1 MPRRTGMRKY
11 GYRGVFMT
19 QKFGAVLFVCAAVA
33 MGFATRT
40 LNGQAQATQAHAA
53 EFEQNVLPVL
63 AKSCL
68 GCHSE
73 KTQAGK
79 LNLEPLRDPATTAT
93 HITVWQ
99 SVFEKV
105 SAGAMPPPTAK
116 PLTDAERAAVIGWI
130 TKLPGLTAGT
140 TTAEAMA
147 GRVTARR
154 LNRVEY
160 NNTIRDLLSVA
171 ARPADEFPVDDSG
184 YGFDNNGDVL
194 SVSPMLMEKYMQAAE
209 KISRLAVYGEAVPP
223 KPTRLVRLMNRRSQD
238 AYDVLSEGNSGMYL
252 PYSLRGAMYGNF
264 TFPVDGEYEFR
275 LRIANFRDDDAD
287 ITDEER
293 ARRAEER
300 RKAFEQRR
308 LEREKAAA
316 AAGGTAA
323 AVPGQGGGRAG
334 GGPRR
339 EPTPEELKARDE
351 AARKA
356 APPRKLILTVDG
368 AQVISTVIEGTGA
381 FGYSQGEFTERATVK
396 AGERFIR
403 ASYPELADLDSPLQ
417 NINPDMRR
425 GLFVDYLDIVGPFN
439 PSTAPPASYKK
450 IFICSQKTAQCART
464 ILSSLMEQ
472 AYRRPVTDEEL
483 KSKLDLVTLAQREG
497 DSFDEGIRLALQ
509 AILASPNFLFRI
521 EANPRPRAEMASP
534 KPPNVVAR
542 VQTARRE
549 AAAAPSVAEYP
560 VSDIELASRL
570 SYFLWASMPDA
581 ELMRVAKARTL
592 RQPAVLDVQV
602 RRMMAD
608 PKGYNLVENWA
619 AQWLQLRNLG
629 RTKPDPKRFPTVDDE
644 LIDAM
649 RTETMKFV
657 ETIIKEDRSL
667 LDFIDAPFT
676 WVNGP
681 LARHYGI
688 KGVDGE
694 EFQRVT
700 LDGEQRSGVLTQGAI
715 LTVSSYPTRT
725 SPPVRG
731 KWVMENLLGTPPPPP
746 PDNVPSLNESN
757 IGTEVSLR
765 ERLEQHRRDP
775 NCSPCHV
782 VMDPLGFG
790 LENYD
795 AVGAWRTHDGKFPI
809 ESSGTL
815 PDGQSFTGSKGLKE
829 ILKGKSDAFVHNVTE
844 KLLTY
849 SLGRGLERF
858 DRPTVDA
865 IARQVKA
872 SDYRFSALVM
882 EVVKSKPFQMQTV
895 EGAKP

>member
-1 MPRRTGMRKY
+1 
-11 GYRGVFMT
+11 MT
-19 QKFGAVLFVCAAVA
+19 QKLCAVLVVCVA
-33 MGFATRT
+33 MGLGFATRT

-53 EFEQNVLPVL
+53 EFQQDVLPVL

-68 GCHSE
+68 GCHNE
-73 KTQAGK
+73 KALAGK

-93 HITVWQ
+93 HTDVWQ
-99 SVFEKV
+99 SVLEKV

-116 PLTDAERAAVIGWI
+116 PLTDAERAAVIAWVKKI
-130 TKLPGLTAGT
+130 PGLTVGT
-140 TTAEAMA
+140 PAEAIA

-160 NNTIRDLLSVA
+160 NNTIRDLLGVA

-194 SVSPMLMEKYMQAAE
+194 TVSPMLMEKYMQAAE
-209 KISRLAVYGEAVPP
+209 KISRLAVYGETVPP

-275 LRIANFRDDDAD
+275 LRIANFRGDDAD

-300 RKAFEQRR
+300 RKLFEQRR
-308 LEREKAAA
+308 LEREKAA
-316 AAGGTAA
+316 GGTAGA
-323 AVPGQGGGRAG
+323 APGQGGGRAG

-368 AQVISTVIEGTGA
+368 AQVISTVIEGTGS
-381 FGYSQGEFTERATVK
+381 FGYSQGEFTERASVK

-403 ASYPELADLDSPLQ
+403 ASYPELADLDNPLQ

-439 PSTAPPASYKK
+439 PSAAPPESYRK

-464 ILSSLMEQ
+464 ILSSLMEG
-472 AYRRPVTDEEL
+472 AYRRPITQEEL
-483 KSKLDLVTLAQREG
+483 QSKLDLVTLAQREG

-509 AILASPNFLFRI
+509 AILSSPNFLFRI
-521 EANPRPRAEMASP
+521 EANPRPRAG
-534 KPPNVVAR
+534 VAGSREQDPAYGVLAARRAGPALWARQAGNAAPR
-542 VQTARRE
+542 VQ
-549 AAAAPSVAEYP
+549 EYP

-581 ELMRVAKARTL
+581 ELMRVAKAGTL
-592 RQPAVLDVQV
+592 RQPAVLEAQV

-608 PKGYNLVENWA
+608 PKGFNLVENWA

-644 LIDAM
+644 LLDAM
-649 RTETMKFV
+649 RKETMMFV

-700 LDGEQRSGVLTQGAI
+700 VDGEQRSGVLTQGAI

-746 PDNVPSLNESN
+746 PDNVPSLNDSN

-775 NCSPCHV
+775 SCSPCHML
-782 VMDPLGFG
+782 MDPLGFG

-809 ESSGTL
+809 ETAGTL
-815 PDGQSFTGSKGLKE
+815 PGGQTFTGSKGLKD
-829 ILKGKSDAFVHNVTE
+829 ILKTKSDAFVNNVTE

-858 DRPTVDA
+858 DRPTIEA
-865 IARQVKA
+865 ITRQIKA

-895 EGAKP
+895 EGARP

>member
-1 MPRRTGMRKY
+1 
-11 GYRGVFMT
+11 MT
-19 QKFGAVLFVCAAVA
+19 QKFSAVLLVCAALG

-53 EFEQNVLPVL
+53 EFQQDVLPVL

-73 KTQAGK
+73 KAQAGK

-93 HITVWQ
+93 HTAVWQ
-99 SVFEKV
+99 SVLEKV

-130 TKLPGLTAGT
+130 NKLPGVTAGS
-140 TTAEAMA
+140 APIEAMA

-160 NNTIRDLLSVA
+160 NNTIRDLLGVA
-171 ARPADEFPVDDSG
+171 GRPADEFPVDDAG
-184 YGFDNNGDVL
+184 YAVDNTGAVL
-194 SVSPMLMEKYMQAAE
+194 TVSRMLMEKDMQAAE

-223 KPTRLVRLMNRRSQD
+223 KPTRLIRLMNRRSQD
-238 AYDVLSEGNSGMYL
+238 AYDVLSEGNSGVYL
-252 PYSLRGAMYGNF
+252 PYSLRGAMYGGF

-275 LRIANFRDDDAD
+275 LRIANFRGDDAD

-293 ARRAEER
+293 ARREEER
-300 RKAFEQRR
+300 RKLFEARR

-316 AAGGTAA
+316 AAGTPAPA
-323 AVPGQGGGRAG
+323 QGGRAG
-334 GGPRR
+334 GAPRR

-381 FGYSQGEFTERATVK
+381 FGYSQGEFTARATVK

-403 ASYPELADLDSPLQ
+403 ASYPELANLDNPLQ

-439 PSTAPPASYKK
+439 PSTAPPESHKK
-450 IFICSQKTAQCART
+450 IFTCGQKTAQCART
-464 ILSSLMEQ
+464 ILSSLMER
-472 AYRRPVTDEEL
+472 AYRRPVTDEEIA
-483 KSKLDLVTLAQREG
+483 SKLELVRLAQREG

-521 EANPRPRAEMASP
+521 EANPTRSRAQLQRSPNVFASMQAPKATAAPRAE
-534 KPPNVVAR
+534 
-542 VQTARRE
+542 
-549 AAAAPSVAEYP
+549 EYP

-581 ELMRVAKARTL
+581 ELMRVAKAGTL
-592 RQPAVLDVQV
+592 RQPAVLDAQV

-608 PKGYNLVENWA
+608 PKGFNLVENWA

-644 LIDAM
+644 LLDAM
-649 RTETMKFV
+649 RKETMMFV
-657 ETIIKEDRSL
+657 EAIIKEDRSL
-667 LDFIDAPFT
+667 IDFIDAPFT
-676 WVNGP
+676 FVNGP

-700 LDGEQRSGVLTQGAI
+700 LDGEQRSGILTQGAI

-746 PDNVPSLNESN
+746 PDAVPSLNESN
-757 IGTEVSLR
+757 IGVEMSLR

-775 NCSPCHV
+775 NCSPCHML
-782 VMDPLGFG
+782 MDPLGFG

-795 AVGAWRTHDGKFPI
+795 AVGAWRTMDGKFPI
-809 ESSGTL
+809 EPSGTL
-815 PDGQSFTGSKGLKE
+815 PGGQSFSGSKGLKE
-829 ILKGKSDAFVHNVTE
+829 ILKTKSDAFVNNVTE

-849 SLGRGLERF
+849 SLGRGLERY
-858 DRPTVDA
+858 DRPTVEA
-865 IARQVKA
+865 ISSKVKA
-872 SDYRFSALVM
+872 SEYKFSALVM
-882 EVVKSKPFQMQTV
+882 EVVKSKPFQMQSV
-895 EGAKP
+895 EGARP

>member
-1 MPRRTGMRKY
+1 
-11 GYRGVFMT
+11 MT
-19 QKFGAVLFVCAAVA
+19 RNVAAGLAVCAVV
-33 MGFATRT
+33 GSGLATRT
-40 LNGQAQATQAHAA
+40 IVGQAQPQATA
-53 EFEQNVLPVL
+53 EEYQQHVLPVL
-63 AKSCL
+63 SRSCMT
-68 GCHSE
+68 CHNDRT
-73 KTQAGK
+73 KAGTMS
-79 LNLEPLRDPATTAT
+79 LEAFNDPAAALAQQA
-93 HITVWQ
+93 IWP
-99 SVFEKV
+99 KV
-105 SAGAMPPPTAK
+105 LERVAAGTMPPANAK
-116 PLTDAERAAVIGWI
+116 PLSQEDREAI
-130 TKLPGLTAGT
+130 TTWVRKLPGV
-140 TTAEAMA
+140 AEAMNVRSRA

-160 NNTIRDLLSVA
+160 NNTIRDLLGVA

-209 KISRLAVYGEAVPP
+209 KISRLAVYGETVPP

-238 AYDVLSEGNSGMYL
+238 AYDVLSEGNSGVYL

-275 LRIANFRDDDAD
+275 LRIANFRGDNQTDL
-287 ITDEER
+287 TDEQR
-293 ARRAEER
+293 AKLAEER
-300 RKAFEQRR
+300 RKRFEQFR

-316 AAGGTAA
+316 AAGTAA
-323 AVPGQGGGRAG
+323 PAPGGRAG
-334 GGPRR
+334 GPPRR

-356 APPRKLILTVDG
+356 APPRKLILAVDG
-368 AQVISTVIEGTGA
+368 APVITTVIEGNGT
-381 FGYSQGEFTERATVK
+381 FGYSQGEFTSRAKVK
-396 AGERFIR
+396 AGERFLR
-403 ASYPELADLDSPLQ
+403 ASYPELADLDNPLQ

-439 PSTAPPASYKK
+439 PSTAPPESYKK
-450 IFICSQKTAQCART
+450 IFICSQKNAQCART
-464 ILSSLMEQ
+464 ILSSLMER
-472 AYRRPVTDEEL
+472 AYRRPVTEEEL
-483 KSKLDLVTLAQREG
+483 KSKLDLVALAQKEG

-521 EANPRPRAEMASP
+521 EANPRPRAEIQSP
-534 KPPNVVAR
+534 RTGKVVAR
-542 VQTARRE
+542 MQTSRGPAP
-549 AAAAPSVAEYP
+549 APSVEEYP
-560 VSDIELASRL
+560 VSDVVLASRL

-581 ELMRVAKARTL
+581 ELMRVAKTGTL
-592 RQPAVLDVQV
+592 RQPAVLEAQV

-644 LIDAM
+644 LLDAM
-649 RTETMKFV
+649 RKETMMFV

-676 WVNGP
+676 FVNGP

-688 KGVDGE
+688 KGIDGE
-694 EFQRVT
+694 AFQRVT
-700 LDGEQRSGVLTQGAI
+700 LDGEQRSGIITQGAI

-731 KWVMENLLGTPPPPP
+731 KWVMENLLGSAPPPP
-746 PDNVPSLNESN
+746 PDNVPQLNDTN

-775 NCSPCHV
+775 SCSPCHV

-815 PDGQSFTGSKGLKE
+815 PGGQTFNGSKGLKE
-829 ILKGKSDAFVHNVTE
+829 ILKTKSDAFVTNVTE
-844 KLLTY
+844 KMLTY

-858 DRPTVDA
+858 DRPTVET
-865 IARQVKA
+865 ISRQVKA

-895 EGAKP
+895 EGARP